1 VVECGSLES
10 CCPGFRGYLDRGFES
25 PSLRHDKNNLHKL
38 PYIGLSKLIKQP
50 VKPLYDT
57 FPKNYD
63 TAMPL
68 RLYKVGEVFYYRRKY
83 QGKLF
88 RISLRTKTFRVALYR
103 KRLLDL
109 LKGEELFKLKQGDYE
124 LIFEYDTIDELKEVL
139 EATKAT
145 QEQIN
150 SATQQYT
157 TVHDTLEKGANKIP
171 DSRGLKFNDLEI
183 KFIEAKRKSG
193 KVGKSTY
200 KAYSSTFKKLYEFF
214 KRKSIDTLS
223 IEDYEDF
230 REYLAKHY
238 KLKNKTI
245 NNHMAYV
252 NTFLEFGVNRQ
263 LLKFN
268 PVKALESLSV
278 EVSKKENYTDE
289 EIQKIL
295 TYEFPEPHKTFFE
308 IAIYSG
314 MRLHEI
320 HNLSKENIK
329 HDDTTGVYYFDII
342 KSKTTSGIRKVP
354 IHKNILDKVLKT
366 EFPLFKDKTTDATQK
381 VMNRQLSKVIDKNST
396 KTFHTFRATFIEKA
410 VNAYPEKIVTIQEIV
425 GHSKSDKD
433 KLTLDTYAKGFSLS
447 LKKEV
452 VDSVCYQD

>member
-1 VVECGSLES
+1 
-10 CCPGFRGYLDRGFES
+10 
-25 PSLRHDKNNLHKL
+25 
-38 PYIGLSKLIKQP
+38 
-50 VKPLYDT
+50 
-57 FPKNYD
+57 
-63 TAMPL
+63 MPT

-83 QGKLF
+83 KGKLF

-109 LKGEELFKLKQGDYE
+109 LKGEELFQIKQGDYE
-124 LIFEYDTIDELKEVL
+124 LIFEYDTVDELKEIL

-150 SATQQYT
+150 TTMQQYT
-157 TVHDTLEKGANKIP
+157 TVQHTLEKGANKIP
-171 DSRGLKFNDLEI
+171 DSRGLNFNDLEI
-183 KFIEAKRKSG
+183 KFVEAKRKSG

-200 KAYSSTFKKLYEFF
+200 KAYASTFKKLQEFF
-214 KRKSIDTLS
+214 KKKSIDSLTV
-223 IEDYEDF
+223 EDYEAF
-230 REYLAKHY
+230 REFLSKKY

-245 NNHMAYV
+245 NNHIVYV
-252 NTFLEFGVNRQ
+252 NTFLDFGVNRQ

-268 PVKALESLSV
+268 PVKALESLKEEES
-278 EVSKKENYTDE
+278 EKENFTDK

-295 TYEFPEPHKTFFE
+295 TANMEEPFKTFFE

-320 HNLSKENIK
+320 HGITKDSIK
-329 HDDTTGVYYFDII
+329 HDNDTNVYYFDIH
-342 KSKTTSGIRKVP
+342 KSKSKSGKRQVP
-354 IHKNILDKVLKT
+354 IHKNILENILET
-366 EFPLFKDKTTDATQK
+366 GFPLFPDKTTDATQK
-381 VMNRQLSKVIDKNST
+381 AVNRRLKEIVNKES
-396 KTFHTFRATFIEKA
+396 KTFHSFRGTFIEKA
-410 VNAYPEKIVTIQEIV
+410 VNKNPDKIVMIQEIV

-433 KLTLDTYAKGFSLS
+433 KLTLDTYAKGFSLA